1 MAITRVFGRPVAGVK
16 CKRQP
21 GKRKYVVLP
30 GEIMVVKADTEFVEI
45 DPKLVVDTDG
55 NPIKPSERFW
65 RTTSTI
71 DPYHV
76 IVDMR

>member
-30 GEIMVVKADTEFVEI
+30 GEIMIIKADTEFVEI

-76 IVDMR
+76 IVDMC

>member
-1 MAITRVFGRPVAGVK
+1 MAITRVFGRSVAGVK
-16 CKRQP
+16 CKRLP

-55 NPIKPSERFW
+55 NPIKPSERLW
-65 RTTSTI
+65 RTVSTI